1 MEDETPSWL
10 LPTPVGAG
18 LGAGSV
24 SFSFCANEYLPKS
37 RCLRIKISM
46 FAYQNLVVCVPKSR
60 CLRTKVL
67 LFAYQSLVVCVPKS
81 QCMRTKVLVLVYQ
94 SRLLCGLPAFAQRLS
109 SARPKMVGRPPE
121 SLRADAQLTAEWQ
134 RDSFI
139 FYIRPEP
146 LDSKTRMGG
155 SCLFPVWEHDAPSM
169 GT

>member
-46 FAYQNLVVCVPKSR
+46 FAYQ
-60 CLRTKVL
+60 
-67 LFAYQSLVVCVPKS
+67 SLVVCVSKS
-81 QCMRTKVLVLVYQ
+81 RCLRTKVLVLVYQ

-169 GT
+169 GI